1 MTRQIT
7 ALTPLCLK
15 FVLIAFAACCGLFL
29 LSGCG
34 KRETRAESAAR
45 EGILLLGNGT
55 EPGGLDPHL
64 VTGVP
69 ENRIISALVEGLIAY
84 HPSNDSEPEPGVA
97 ESWEPNEDY
106 SQWTFHLRPN
116 ARWSNGDPVRAQDFV
131 YSWNRMLNPVLGAQY
146 ANMLYALE
154 NAEAFHKGEI
164 TDFSKVGVKALGDLT
179 LKVRLLG
186 PTPYFLSMLKHYSWF
201 PVHPPTIEKFGGPT
215 ARFSGWT
222 RPGNFVGN
230 GAFQLTRWSVNQII
244 QVRPNPH
251 YWDARR
257 VQLKGID
264 FFPVENFNTEE
275 RLFLAGAL
283 HKTSTVPI
291 NKVPWYKENRRDIL
305 KLEPY
310 LGTYFYRL
318 NVQHDGPLRDPRV
331 RRALMLAVDREHIVN
346 RVTLADERPAFAFT
360 PPGMGTYAS
369 PDLIRFDPEA
379 ARTLLAEA
387 GFPGGEGFPSLTIL
401 YNTSEGHRKIAEAMQ
416 QMWARELGIR
426 ISLTNQEWKVYL
438 ESQIRLNYEISR
450 SAWIGDF
457 MDPLTFLEMWT
468 TGNGN
473 NNTGWSNPDFD
484 ALIARSRLST
494 SPQEHFATLRQ
505 AEEILLNEL
514 PIIPIYW
521 YTTKALLHP
530 AVTGYAPKLLDNHN
544 YKYISFDLSFFD

>member
-1 MTRQIT
+1 MILTKPPAHSEPRIGGPLFT
-7 ALTPLCLK
+7 ALLLL
-15 FVLIAFAACCGLFL
+15 VLLGLA
-29 LSGCG
+29 GCTE
-34 KRETRAESAAR
+34 RETRAETAAR

-84 HPSNDSEPEPGVA
+84 HPTDDSAPEPGVA
-97 ESWEPNEDY
+97 KSWEPNHDY
-106 SQWTFHLRPN
+106 SEWTFHLHPE

-131 YSWNRMLNPVLGAQY
+131 YSWERMLNPLLGAQY

-154 NAEAFHKGEI
+154 NAEAYHTGQI
-164 TDFSKVGVKALGDLT
+164 TDFTKVGVKALDERT
-179 LKVRLLG
+179 LHVRLLG

-251 YWDARR
+251 YWDAAKVR
-257 VQLKGID
+257 LKGID
-264 FFPVENFNTEE
+264 FFPIDNFNTEE
-275 RLFLAGAL
+275 RVFLAGAL

-291 NKVPWYKENRRDIL
+291 NKVPYYKENRRDIL

-318 NVQHDGPLRDPRV
+318 NVEEGPLRNPLV
-331 RRALMLAVDREHIVN
+331 RQALALAVDREHIVT
-346 RVTLADERPAFAFT
+346 RVTLAGEQPAFAYT
-360 PPGMGTYAS
+360 PRGMGAYAS
-369 PDLIRFDPEA
+369 PPMMRYDPDR
-379 ARTLLAEA
+379 ARALLAEA
-387 GFPGGEGFPSLTIL
+387 GFPGGEGIPPLNIL

-416 QMWARELGIR
+416 QMWARELGIE
-426 ISLTNQEWKVYL
+426 ITLTNQEWKVYL
-438 ESQIRLNYEISR
+438 ETQRNLNYEISR

-473 NNTGWSNPDFD
+473 NNTGWSNPEFD
-484 ALIARSRLST
+484 ALIARSRLS
-494 SPQEHFATLRQ
+494 SNPQEHYQTLLR
-505 AEEILLNEL
+505 AEEILLTEL
-514 PIIPIYW
+514 PIVPIYW
-521 YTTKALLHP
+521 YTTKSLMHP
-530 AVTGYAPKLLDNHN
+530 AVRGFSPKLLDNHN
-544 YKYISFDLSFFD
+544 YKYISFDLSLFD